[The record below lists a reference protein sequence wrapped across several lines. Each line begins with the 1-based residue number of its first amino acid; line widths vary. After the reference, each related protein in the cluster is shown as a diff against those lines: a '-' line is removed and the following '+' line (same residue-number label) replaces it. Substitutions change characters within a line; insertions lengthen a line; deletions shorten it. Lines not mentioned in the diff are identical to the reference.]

1 MTNVYKIENLE
12 NLLQCA
18 ICLDRFQIPKV
29 LSCQHTFCLA
39 CLQRMYNNQNRT
51 LSCPTCRK
59 VINLRQGPDEL
70 PSNLLL
76 ISLMDVQPVK
86 AKCPCCQKVENLT
99 ICEHCNCT
107 ECTDCNEKH
116 ISEIRQSTKAK
127 LDELQNTSQN
137 DLKGSIH
144 DAFKNIK
151 NEICNKFQSIRQQHD
166 SMLLTKQM
174 DILKQLDT
182 HEQTLLTHVENDLQP
197 LEQSKL
203 ELIGK
208 NYHLESKNEPELINL
223 LTKVSDIQLR
233 LADKLDEHQRYLNSI
248 EISLQY
254 DQDRLDQIHK
264 MCNNIQLNITNTNDD
279 KSNQQTK
286 LSIPSEQTYITLR
299 TFLNQEYKCRISLDK
314 TIYELKQIFGK
325 QEHIDPNHITLTK
338 TGNYFDQLDDK
349 RTLKSYDCDSTTVLM
364 ICIRK

>member
-107 ECTDCNEKH
+107 KCTDCNEKH

-137 DLKGSIH
+137 DLKGFLKK
-144 DAFKNIK
+144 DT
-151 NEICNKFQSIRQQHD
+151 FQ
-166 SMLLTKQM
+166 K
-174 DILKQLDT
+174 
-182 HEQTLLTHVENDLQP
+182 HVENDLQP

>member
-107 ECTDCNEKH
+107 KCTDCNEKH

-137 DLKGSIH
+137 DLKGFLKK
-144 DAFKNIK
+144 DT
-151 NEICNKFQSIRQQHD
+151 FQ
-166 SMLLTKQM
+166 K
-174 DILKQLDT
+174 
-182 HEQTLLTHVENDLQP
+182 
-197 LEQSKL
+197 
-203 ELIGK
+203 
-208 NYHLESKNEPELINL
+208 Y
-223 LTKVSDIQLR
+223 
-233 LADKLDEHQRYLNSI
+233 
-248 EISLQY
+248 
-254 DQDRLDQIHK
+254 
-264 MCNNIQLNITNTNDD
+264 
-279 KSNQQTK
+279 
-286 LSIPSEQTYITLR
+286 
-299 TFLNQEYKCRISLDK
+299 
-314 TIYELKQIFGK
+314 
-325 QEHIDPNHITLTK
+325 
-338 TGNYFDQLDDK
+338 
-349 RTLKSYDCDSTTVLM
+349 
-364 ICIRK
+364 